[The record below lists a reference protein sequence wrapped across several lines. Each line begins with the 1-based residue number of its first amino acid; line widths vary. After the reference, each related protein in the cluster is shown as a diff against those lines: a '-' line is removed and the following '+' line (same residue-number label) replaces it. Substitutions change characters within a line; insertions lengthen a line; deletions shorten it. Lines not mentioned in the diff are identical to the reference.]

1 MYVEQQI
8 ADSVN
13 NSNGDMTYN
22 SNNLY
27 CIQLTRWPLAKE
39 IKVFDS
45 LNLYSINFKS
55 RNETKLCVK
64 CME

>member
-13 NSNGDMTYN
+13 NSYGDMTYN

-27 CIQLTRWPLAKE
+27 CIQLTRWPLANR
-39 IKVFDS
+39 IRS
-45 LNLYSINFKS
+45 LWTTTTDCHRESNVLANQFLK
-55 RNETKLCVK
+55 
-64 CME
+64 